1 VDNDKILGLSA
12 TLGQHLKTHKLMLTL
27 AESCTGGMLAQYITA
42 IPGSS
47 SWFERSYVT
56 YSNLAKQEM
65 LGVNAQ
71 TLSHHGAVS
80 EEVAAEMVR
89 GACQHSHAQVA
100 IAITGIAGPDG
111 GTVNK
116 PVGTVCFG
124 FSCPKA
130 SNVDDG
136 QQIMTQT
143 QHFSGNR
150 DSIRQQSV
158 IHALETLITL
168 TLSLDL
174 WNNYG

>member
-1 VDNDKILGLSA
+1 MDNDTILTLSSN
-12 TLGQHLKTHKLMLTL
+12 LGQCLKSHNLMLTL

-56 YSNLAKQEM
+56 YSNVAKQEM
-65 LGVNAQ
+65 LGVSAQ
-71 TLSHHGAVS
+71 TLSEHGAVS
-80 EEVAAEMVR
+80 EEVAAEMAL
-89 GACQHSHAQVA
+89 GAYQHSHAQVA
-100 IAITGIAGPDG
+100 IAITGIAGPNG
-111 GTVNK
+111 GTVIK

-124 FSCPKA
+124 FSTPKGF
-130 SNVDDG
+130 NRGDG

-150 DSIRQQSV
+150 ETIRQQSV

-174 WNNYG
+174 WNN